1 MIIHKL
7 ISFYIILLGGILFG
21 GSPIRDAAEKYI
33 ISQFAVDVS
42 IYMYTLKLDTE
53 LKVLVQNKVKQRF
66 YRDELYY
73 WNISNNDTTIAYA
86 LMDNVLGKSMPIT
99 FLVILNNEGAIVA
112 SKVIKY
118 REAYGSEVGNINWL
132 AQFTHFSDTTDFKIG
147 KNIDGISG
155 ATISVNSLSK
165 GIQKMAVLFP
175 FIKDKLN

>member
-1 MIIHKL
+1 MH
-7 ISFYIILLGGILFG
+7 
-21 GSPIRDAAEKYI
+21 
-33 ISQFAVDVS
+33 
-42 IYMYTLKLDTE
+42 TLKLDAK
-53 LKVLVQNKVKQRF
+53 LKKLVQNKVKQRF

-99 FLVILNNEGAIVA
+99 FLVILNNEGDILA
-112 SKVIKY
+112 SEVIKY
-118 REAYGSEVGNINWL
+118 REAYGSEVGNKNWL
-132 AQFTHFSDTTDFKIG
+132 AQFTHFNDTTDFKIG

>member
-1 MIIHKL
+1 MIINKL
-7 ISFYIILLGGILFG
+7 ISFYLILLGGILFG

-33 ISQFAVDVS
+33 ISQFDVDVS
-42 IYMYTLKLDTE
+42 ISMHTLKLDTE

-99 FLVILNNEGAIVA
+99 FLVILNNEGNILA
-112 SKVIKY
+112 SEVIKY
-118 REAYGSEVGNINWL
+118 REAYGDEVGNKNWL
-132 AQFTHFSDTTDFKIG
+132 AQFTHCNNTADFKVG

-155 ATISVNSLSK
+155 ATISVNSLTK
-165 GIQKMAVLFP
+165 GIQKIAILFP
-175 FIKDKLN
+175 LIKDKLN

>member
-1 MIIHKL
+1 MIINKL
-7 ISFYIILLGGILFG
+7 ISFYLILLGGILFG

-33 ISQFAVDVS
+33 ISQFDVDVS
-42 IYMYTLKLDTE
+42 IYMHTLKLDSE

-99 FLVILNNEGAIVA
+99 FLVILNNEGNILA
-112 SKVIKY
+112 SEVIKY
-118 REAYGSEVGNINWL
+118 REAYGSEVGNKNWL
-132 AQFTHFSDTTDFKIG
+132 AQFTHFNDTTDFKVE